1 MKFTAYLYM
10 FVLSSLAQAQEVSKP
25 SLGEVGLQRV
35 NTIDLTRQDFR
46 FQNRATFSISKEKFR
61 THAEAAAFCR
71 GIGLEMANE
80 VAIGVLGMVGLE
92 SSPDVIDA
100 LTFRFVA
107 QAGFEVSGVLGWR
120 PQTETVD
127 GKIQDMFVMVDGQGS
142 DVQYG
147 DIDTFRRVSAIQSIA
162 AICTD
167 LDTNSEGLEVDNSD
181 RGSNPEGGPAQVPPS
196 QKPDSGT
203 SRQ

>member
-1 MKFTAYLYM
+1 MKFSAFFLM
-10 FVLSSLAQAQEVSKP
+10 FMLSSLAQGQEVSKP
-25 SLGEVGLQRV
+25 ALGEVGLQRV
-35 NTIDLTRQDFR
+35 NTIDQTRLDFR

-71 GIGLEMANE
+71 RLGLEMADE
-80 VAIGVLGMVGLE
+80 SAIAVLGIFGYE
-92 SSPDVIDA
+92 SSTDVIDA
-100 LTFRFVA
+100 LTFSFET
-107 QAGFEVSGVLGWR
+107 QAGVEVSGVIGWR

-127 GKIQDMFVMVDGQGS
+127 GKIQDMFAMVDGQGS
-142 DVQYG
+142 AVQYG
-147 DIDTFRRVSAIQSIA
+147 DIETFRKVSAIQSIA

-196 QKPDSGT
+196 QRPGSST
-203 SRQ
+203 SRE